1 MGHVLIKWDSTVILC
16 GDMNIDIIKVNDLA
30 YRIYRDILKGHGLK
44 QHVTPPTRNRT
55 WHHATCHSANKEQ
68 DMASRN
74 MSLSQQGTI
83 PRF

>member
-30 YRIYRDILKGHGLK
+30 YRIYRGILKGHGL
-44 QHVTPPTRNRT
+44 T
-55 WHHATCHSANKEQ
+55 
-68 DMASRN
+68 RN

-83 PRF
+83 ARF